1 MGIHLYYKYKSVTWC
16 DVKLV
21 EIWWNCAVWW
31 VAPSTYNLANCRSGL
46 LSQATTGQCT
56 RHIFIFQ
63 TFEGEGVVHSIDS
76 YLRVSNTHCLCFL
89 RQILSYFQFTMY
101 TWHVHCWEDGCPW
114 EFLMG
119 ILTTE
124 GILKGWG
131 NGLHNVH
138 PIRPIS
144 LDPHWGIV
152 LNKTRYT
159 PPLGCEHHIQ
169 YIDWVPDWK
178 AKDRNLFALGCSTLW
193 YRRQSTVRR
202 GQPDE

>member
-1 MGIHLYYKYKSVTWC
+1 MGIHLYYKCKSVTLMSNWW
-16 DVKLV
+16 KFG
-21 EIWWNCAVWW
+21 EIVPFGGSPPQPTTLPTVAV
-31 VAPSTYNLANCRSGL
+31 ACSHKPPLGNALD
-46 LSQATTGQCT
+46 
-56 RHIFIFQ
+56 IFIFQ

-131 NGLHNVH
+131 NGLYNVH
-138 PIRPIS
+138 PIRPIF